1 MTPFI
6 PLVTPPFVGFDPK
19 GALYEG
25 VCRDG
30 PWKGLPLTAGSRFVC
45 APDGNEYCND
55 GTGHWNWVE
64 LHHEGKK

>member
-1 MTPFI
+1 MTPFKPEPI
-6 PLVTPPFVGFDPK
+6 KTTKLWT
-19 GALYEG
+19 G

-55 GTGHWNWVE
+55 GVGHWNWVE